1 MIKYK
6 ALDTICLKY
15 KIEEEQLK
23 HVLYITYIVPNQSE
37 MKLSTPAAGGDED
50 DDDGQLHEEDF
61 MDPRQRRQSYGQ
73 RNSKYS
79 Q

>member
-1 MIKYK
+1 
-6 ALDTICLKY
+6 
-15 KIEEEQLK
+15 
-23 HVLYITYIVPNQSE
+23 
-37 MKLSTPAAGGDED
+37 MKFSATKTGGDED

>member
-23 HVLYITYIVPNQSE
+23 HVLYITYIVPNQTE
-37 MKLSTPAAGGDED
+37 MKFSATTAGGDED